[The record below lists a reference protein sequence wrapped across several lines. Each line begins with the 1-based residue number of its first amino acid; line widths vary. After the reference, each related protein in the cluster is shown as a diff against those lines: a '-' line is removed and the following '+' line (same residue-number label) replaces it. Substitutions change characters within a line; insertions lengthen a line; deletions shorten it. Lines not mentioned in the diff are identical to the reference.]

1 MKQSLKSKATQN
13 LIINKSFEMFYSNGF
28 KSTNIPDI
36 MRETSLSKGAF
47 YHHFKNKHEIGIKV
61 IENIITKR
69 IQDGFIV
76 PLEDYKNKNIPK
88 LLLYIFTERIKKFS
102 EKEKELGCPANNLIN
117 EIGCSDSEFRI
128 LLRNLIDS
136 WQIALVKVL
145 EFGKAKNQIHS
156 NVNCSALATCLIGSF
171 EGIRGIRKIYDNN
184 QIFDNYIIG
193 ITHYINAIKKK

>member
-1 MKQSLKSKATQN
+1 MKQSLKSKATQD

-88 LLLYIFTERIKKFS
+88 LLLYIFTERITKFS

-128 LLRNLIDS
+128 LLRKLMDD
-136 WQIALVKVL
+136 WYKVL
-145 EFGKAKNQIHS
+145 VQTIKKGKEKNEIKS
-156 NVNCSALATCLIGSF
+156 DVDAAAAATLLICSF
-171 EGIRGIRKIYDNN
+171 EGTRGIRKVYDDDKLFNN
-184 QIFDNYIIG
+184 YLNSIKSYIKSIS
-193 ITHYINAIKKK
+193 K

>member
-1 MKQSLKSKATQN
+1 MKQSLKSKATQD

-88 LLLYIFTERIKKFS
+88 LLLYIFTERITKFS

-128 LLRNLIDS
+128 LLRKLMDD
-136 WQIALVKVL
+136 WYKVL
-145 EFGKAKNQIHS
+145 VQTIEKGKEKNEIK
-156 NVNCSALATCLIGSF
+156 NDVDSAAAATLLICSF
-171 EGIRGIRKIYDNN
+171 EGTRGIRKVYDDDKLFNN
-184 QIFDNYIIG
+184 YLNSIKSYIKSIS
-193 ITHYINAIKKK
+193 K

>member
-1 MKQSLKSKATQN
+1 MKQSLKSKATQD

-117 EIGCSDSEFRI
+117 EIGCSDSEFRT
-128 LLRNLIDS
+128 LLRKLMDD
-136 WQIALVKVL
+136 WYKVL
-145 EFGKAKNQIHS
+145 VQTIEKGKEKNEIK
-156 NVNCSALATCLIGSF
+156 NDVDSAAAATLLICSF
-171 EGIRGIRKIYDNN
+171 EGTRGIRKVYDDDKLFNN
-184 QIFDNYIIG
+184 YLNSIKSYIKSIS
-193 ITHYINAIKKK
+193 K

>member
-1 MKQSLKSKATQN
+1 MKQSLKSKATQD

-128 LLRNLIDS
+128 LLRKLMDD
-136 WQIALVKVL
+136 WYKVL
-145 EFGKAKNQIHS
+145 VQTIEKGKEKNEIK
-156 NVNCSALATCLIGSF
+156 NDVDSAAAATLLICSF
-171 EGIRGIRKIYDNN
+171 EGTRGIRKVYDDDKLFNN
-184 QIFDNYIIG
+184 YLNSIKSYIKSIS
-193 ITHYINAIKKK
+193 K

>member
-1 MKQSLKSKATQN
+1 MKQSLKSKATQD
-13 LIINKSFEMFYSNGF
+13 LILNKSFEMFYSKGF

-76 PLEDYKNKNIPK
+76 PLEDYKNKNIPE

-156 NVNCSALATCLIGSF
+156 NVNCSALATCMIGSF

-193 ITHYINAIKKK
+193 ITYYINAIKKK

>member
-76 PLEDYKNKNIPK
+76 PVEDYKNKNIPK
-88 LLLYIFTERIKKFS
+88 LLLYIFTERITKFS

-128 LLRNLIDS
+128 LLRKLMDD
-136 WQIALVKVL
+136 WYKVL
-145 EFGKAKNQIHS
+145 VQTIKKGKEKNEIKS
-156 NVNCSALATCLIGSF
+156 DVDAAAAATLLICSF
-171 EGIRGIRKIYDNN
+171 EGTRGIRKVYDDDKLFNN
-184 QIFDNYIIG
+184 YLNSIKSYIKSIS
-193 ITHYINAIKKK
+193 K

>member
-1 MKQSLKSKATQN
+1 MKQSLKSKATQD

-88 LLLYIFTERIKKFS
+88 LLLYIFTERITKFS

-128 LLRNLIDS
+128 LLRKLMDD
-136 WQIALVKVL
+136 WYKVL
-145 EFGKAKNQIHS
+145 VQTIEKGKEKNEIKS
-156 NVNCSALATCLIGSF
+156 DVDAAAAATLLICSF
-171 EGIRGIRKIYDNN
+171 EGTRGIRKVYDDDKLFNN
-184 QIFDNYIIG
+184 YLNSIKSYIKSIS
-193 ITHYINAIKKK
+193 K

>member
-1 MKQSLKSKATQN
+1 MKQSLKSKATQD

-117 EIGCSDSEFRI
+117 ETGCSIDDFRPP
-128 LLRNLIDS
+128 LRKLMDD
-136 WQIALVKVL
+136 WYKVL
-145 EFGKAKNQIHS
+145 VQTIEKGKEKNEIK
-156 NVNCSALATCLIGSF
+156 NDVDSAATATLLICSF
-171 EGIRGIRKIYDNN
+171 EGTRGIRKVYDDDKLFNN
-184 QIFDNYIIG
+184 YLNSIKSYIKSIS
-193 ITHYINAIKKK
+193 K

>member
-1 MKQSLKSKATQN
+1 MKQSLKSKATQD

-76 PLEDYKNKNIPK
+76 PVEDYKNKNIPK
-88 LLLYIFTERIKKFS
+88 LLLYIFTERITKFS

-128 LLRNLIDS
+128 LLRKLMDD
-136 WQIALVKVL
+136 WYKVL
-145 EFGKAKNQIHS
+145 VQTIKKGKEKNEIKS
-156 NVNCSALATCLIGSF
+156 DVDAAAAATLLICSF
-171 EGIRGIRKIYDNN
+171 EGTRGIRKVYDDDKLFNN
-184 QIFDNYIIG
+184 YLNSIKSYIKSIS
-193 ITHYINAIKKK
+193 K